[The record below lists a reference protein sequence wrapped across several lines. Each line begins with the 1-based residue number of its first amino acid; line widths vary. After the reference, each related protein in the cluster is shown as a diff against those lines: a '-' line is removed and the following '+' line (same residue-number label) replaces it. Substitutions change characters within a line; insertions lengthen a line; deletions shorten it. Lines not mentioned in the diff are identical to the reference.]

1 MINKS
6 FERKSDLRNA
16 SILEVIIA
24 VILILIIFIFFQ
36 GETISGYQKLDV
48 QIAELK
54 KEINDFKLLLEE
66 KNSEI
71 FKLKSKITRLEG
83 DIEYYKK
90 ITGCTTADECSKLG
104 IDEINRLTTKIEEL
118 TTTNLNLRNQ
128 IERLEERISNGKSG
142 DGVVEVPGSP
152 PCQLDTES
160 PKIRFHGLLVR
171 SAEGWRFEPELVFE
185 KGQNTGPRK
194 INIKNK
200 IIEEDGLKDLFRIS
214 VDRSLTLKEFER
226 YSLIAYKKSV
236 ERSCRYYVKY
246 VDNEF
251 IQKAQI
257 RLMEKYFYIARK

>member
-54 KEINDFKLLLEE
+54 KEIDDFKLKLEE
-66 KNSEI
+66 KDSEI
-71 FKLKSKITRLEG
+71 FKLKSKIKRLEG

-90 ITGCTTADECSKLG
+90 ITGCTTADECSKLV
-104 IDEINRLTTKIEEL
+104 IDEINELRSIIEEL

-128 IERLEERISNGKSG
+128 IERLKKQIRDGLSG
-142 DGVVEVPGSP
+142 TDVPGSP

-226 YSLIAYKKSV
+226 YSLLAYKKSV